1 MANEPKKDEVKAA
14 EPKKVNL
21 RAVHGYIQH
30 PFTLTAFD
38 TDSFKPHEKDVWV
51 TIQIEAGK
59 LEEMKAD

>member
-1 MANEPKKDEVKAA
+1 MATEAKKEDVKVAEV
-14 EPKKVNL
+14 KKVNL

-38 TDSFKPHEKDVWV
+38 TEGFKPHEKDSWV